1 MKKVGA
7 FFKQWR
13 VGNTHSLKNV
23 RMASIALPIFQT
35 RSAAP
40 AFHEKNASSFFH
52 VTLLVPPLFFPTVF
66 FWEIVVSD
74 GVCKRHAHKFQI
86 PTVGK
91 IRRFSHDRLTF
102 PHLFPIEYR

>member
-1 MKKVGA
+1 MSEWLQLHCQFSKRAPRLQLFTKK
-7 FFKQWR
+7 
-13 VGNTHSLKNV
+13 
-23 RMASIALPIFQT
+23 I
-35 RSAAP
+35 
-40 AFHEKNASSFFH
+40 ASSFFH
-52 VTLLVPPLFFPTVF
+52 VTLLVPPPFFSPTVF

-91 IRRFSHDRLTF
+91 IRRFSHDSLTF